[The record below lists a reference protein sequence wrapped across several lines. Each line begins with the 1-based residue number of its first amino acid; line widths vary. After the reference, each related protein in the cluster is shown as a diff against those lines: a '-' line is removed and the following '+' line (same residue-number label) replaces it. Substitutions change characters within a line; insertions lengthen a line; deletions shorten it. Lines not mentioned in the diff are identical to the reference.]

1 MGNLDANQANKHEV
15 RPQSPSKMAN
25 ADSTMDDVDEQH
37 LKIFA
42 EQAVLKREIYQRETA
57 GAKAKIAGVHSTV
70 ASEAGLS
77 AKAMAALVSKQK
89 AEMIASMK

>member
-1 MGNLDANQANKHEV
+1 
-15 RPQSPSKMAN
+15 MAN

-42 EQAVLKREIYQRETA
+42 EQAALKREVYQRETA

-77 AKAMAALVSKQK
+77 AEAMAALVAKQK
-89 AEMIASMK
+89 AEMITSMK